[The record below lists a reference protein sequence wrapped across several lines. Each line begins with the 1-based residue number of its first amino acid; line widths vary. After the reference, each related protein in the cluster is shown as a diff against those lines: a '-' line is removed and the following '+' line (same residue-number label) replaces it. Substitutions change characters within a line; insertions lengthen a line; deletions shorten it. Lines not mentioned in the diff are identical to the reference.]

1 MSQETEQKSVEANEI
16 KENGRLGT
24 FIHRVRELPS
34 NYRMAFV
41 SSWRNKERGLAVFA
55 GVFLASLVITT
66 VLSYGVGLSQI
77 FLATSLEGEP
87 VDAKI
92 EFDRKPA
99 EGTEGW
105 TNNSTVM
112 MEVCDELVSEFVEFT
127 DCALTL
133 GRQGIHGGGFFN
145 QDFIVAQ
152 PLEMRSMEANSNP
165 LWEDVK
171 FNYPE
176 LEDAGPPIS
185 EMRGIRFMGPGA
197 FDGELADRFGGNII
211 DGLGEWPSPEEME
224 DRRGLILP
232 SNIVSDARANVG
244 DKIDSLSF
252 VYVTQTSELGSDSIT
267 PENCAGEITSERNE
281 QTYCREEFVV
291 ENLTILGVYD
301 PWDFGNP
308 TLPPNP
314 VFASLTSLSDEQ
326 QRILIDNDHIYLS
339 MSVNRS
345 LIPSSSTTEAAE
357 WLEDLGMRVG
367 DKEYANGTVEV
378 FYFDIVSGTIT
389 FLQIFL
395 GLIQAFDYI
404 IMIPIVVLS
413 IAVLIYGLVLSLEQ
427 RRREI
432 SIQRVI
438 GADTQRLSGMVL
450 LELSV
455 IAFAGWVVGYLLA
468 MIAVPIVLS
477 AVGFLVFS
485 ELTTEVNPALSFAA
499 TLFTAFATLGVAL
512 LFGRSRTR
520 EFIEMEIDEGV
531 RTISKKRPPRRWLHW
546 TMFTIGMLSFTDT
559 ALEQNGSEDGLYS
572 NFFLEGLFGIFGPF
586 FLWIGGALLLAW
598 LGAKGP
604 YIMQFIFGKTALL
617 KDVKRGLKGSGSSES
632 INRLSVIMLL
642 TLSIVTLAAVQGY
655 TGTLVDERTA
665 DANVGSE
672 LQMVMDGPRNQS
684 QVEAILTEYYPDGE
698 IVAMTVPQ
706 ILLSPTR
713 GGDAYL
719 TYVLMNNSDEVLRWN
734 QQAIPGDG
742 SDPSIYGG
750 MTFSAGEDAAYGLD
764 LWGSGRRSND
774 AEDIVLAASDS
785 RSEVVN
791 FTYNDIDFVPSNISG
806 EDRIGLLFAFASVL
820 DTDLS
825 DADLSNEDFSNRDF
839 GRTNFINANLSGA
852 NFSGS
857 NLSESIFVN
866 TNITNTNFS
875 EANLEGAIFFSFA
888 SLLTAVDPEQPTMEE
903 LIERVGRYD
912 LDVTESIE
920 GMICPNGE
928 IAPAEECTTFSELSD
943 FPELIQPF
951 FFIQSRDVVITPFQE
966 ELRYIGVHKFIPG
979 VPSGAMSSS
988 LIISED
994 SWRAFVG
1001 DEDADEH
1008 NSTTWIIHLPD
1019 ISGDDLKALA
1029 SIIEADSRVSST
1041 NDWETAHEAVERDG
1055 GLIFG
1060 TPGLLSLQF
1069 VVASIAAVASAF
1081 VFLSLVLTQRQK
1093 ELAILQA
1100 IGASPN
1106 QIIRLVLFEILSIV
1120 LVSMLLGII
1129 LGIGVAFSF
1138 NGFFDVF
1145 GFIFQIFGGT
1155 STVIERELVYP
1166 WVQLGLVTFSV
1177 FVAVVLAL
1185 VVTTRRALSADL
1197 ASVLKGE

>member
-1 MSQETEQKSVEANEI
+1 MAEETEQKTVESNEI

-34 NYRMAFV
+34 NYRMALV

-92 EFDRKPA
+92 EFDRKPV

-112 MEVCDELVSEFVEFT
+112 MEVCDELVSDFVEFT

-152 PLEMRSMEANSNP
+152 PLEMRSMEANENP
-165 LWEDVK
+165 LWEDIS

-197 FDGELADRFGGNII
+197 FDGELADRFGANII
-211 DGLGEWPSPEEME
+211 DGLGEWPSPEVME
-224 DRRGLILP
+224 EERGLILP
-232 SNIVSDARANVG
+232 SNIVNEARAKIG
-244 DKIDSLSF
+244 DKIDKLSF
-252 VYVTQTSELGSDSIT
+252 VYVTQTAELGSDSIT
-267 PENCAGEITSERNE
+267 PDNCAGEITSERNE
-281 QTYCREEFVV
+281 QTYCREEFTV

-314 VFASLTSLSDEQ
+314 VFASLTTLSDDQ
-326 QRILIDNDHIYLS
+326 QRLLIDNDHIYLS
-339 MSVNRS
+339 MTVNRS

-367 DKEYANGTVEV
+367 DKEYANGTVEL

-485 ELTTEVNPALSFAA
+485 ELTIEVNPALSFAA

-520 EFIEMEIDEGV
+520 EFIEMEIDEVV

-546 TMFTIGMLSFTDT
+546 TMFAIGMLSLTDT

-665 DANVGSE
+665 DATVGSE

-684 QVEAILTEYYPDGE
+684 QVEAVLAEYYPTGE

-706 ILLSPTR
+706 ILLSPTA

-750 MTFSAGEDAAYGLD
+750 MTFTAGEEAAYGLD

-785 RSEVVN
+785 RSEVLN
-791 FTYNDIDFVPSNISG
+791 FTYNDIDFVPSNISE
-806 EDRIGLLFAFASVL
+806 EDRLGLLFAYASVM

-825 DADLSNEDFSNRDF
+825 DANLSNENLSNRDF
-839 GRTNFINANLSGA
+839 GRTNFINADLSGANLSGA
-852 NFSGS
+852 
-857 NLSESIFVN
+857 NLSESIFID
-866 TNITNTNFS
+866 TDITGTNFS
-875 EANLEGAIFFSFA
+875 EANLEGTIFFSFA
-888 SLLTAVDPEQPTMEE
+888 SLLSVGPEPTLEDV
-903 LIERVGRYD
+903 IERIGLYD
-912 LDVTESIE
+912 LSVTESIE

-928 IAPAEECTTFSELSD
+928 TAPDEACTTFSEFSD
-943 FPELIQPF
+943 FPELLQPF
-951 FFIQSRDVVITPFQE
+951 LFAQSRDVVITPYQE
-966 ELRYIGVHKFIPG
+966 ELRYIGVHTFIPG
-979 VPSGAMSSS
+979 VPSAAMGSS
-988 LIISED
+988 LIISEE
-994 SWRAFVG
+994 SWRSFVG
-1001 DEDADEH
+1001 DEKADTH

-1019 ISGDDLKALA
+1019 IGGDELKALA
-1029 SIIEADSRVSST
+1029 SRVEADSRVSST

-1166 WVQLGLVTFSV
+1166 WTQLAFVTLSV
-1177 FVAVVLAL
+1177 FAAVVLAL
-1185 VVTTRRALSADL
+1185 VITTRRALGADL

>member
-1 MSQETEQKSVEANEI
+1 MAEETEQKTVESNEI

-34 NYRMAFV
+34 NYRMALV

-92 EFDRKPA
+92 EFDRKPV

-112 MEVCDELVSEFVEFT
+112 MEVCDELVSDFVEFT

-152 PLEMRSMEANSNP
+152 PLEMRSMEANENP
-165 LWEDVK
+165 LWEDIS

-197 FDGELADRFGGNII
+197 FDGELADRFGANII
-211 DGLGEWPSPEEME
+211 DGLGEWPSPEVME
-224 DRRGLILP
+224 EERGLILP
-232 SNIVSDARANVG
+232 SNIVNEARAKIG
-244 DKIDSLSF
+244 DKIDKLSF
-252 VYVTQTSELGSDSIT
+252 VYVTQTAELGSDSIT
-267 PENCAGEITSERNE
+267 PDNCAGEITSERNE
-281 QTYCREEFVV
+281 QTYCREEFTV

-314 VFASLTSLSDEQ
+314 VFASLTTLSDDQ
-326 QRILIDNDHIYLS
+326 QRLLIDNDHIYLS
-339 MSVNRS
+339 MTVNRS

-367 DKEYANGTVEV
+367 DKEYANGTVEL

-485 ELTTEVNPALSFAA
+485 ELTIEVNPALSFAA

-520 EFIEMEIDEGV
+520 EFIEMEIDEVV

-546 TMFTIGMLSFTDT
+546 TMFAIGMLSFTDT

-665 DANVGSE
+665 DATVGSE

-684 QVEAILTEYYPDGE
+684 QVEAVLAEYYPTGE

-706 ILLSPTR
+706 ILLSPTA

-750 MTFSAGEDAAYGLD
+750 MTFTAGEEAAYGLD

-785 RSEVVN
+785 RSEVLN
-791 FTYNDIDFVPSNISG
+791 FTYNDIDFVPSNISE
-806 EDRIGLLFAFASVL
+806 EDRLGLLFAYASVM

-825 DADLSNEDFSNRDF
+825 DANLSNENLSNRDF
-839 GRTNFINANLSGA
+839 GRTNFINADLSGA
-852 NFSGS
+852 NFSGA
-857 NLSESIFVN
+857 NLSESIFID
-866 TNITNTNFS
+866 TDITGTNFS
-875 EANLEGAIFFSFA
+875 EANLEGTIFFSFA
-888 SLLTAVDPEQPTMEE
+888 SLLSVGPEPTLEDV
-903 LIERVGRYD
+903 IERIGLYD
-912 LDVTESIE
+912 LSVTESIE

-928 IAPAEECTTFSELSD
+928 TAPDEACTTFSEFSD
-943 FPELIQPF
+943 FPELLQPF
-951 FFIQSRDVVITPFQE
+951 LFAQSRDVVITPYQE
-966 ELRYIGVHKFIPG
+966 ELRYIGVHTFIPG
-979 VPSGAMSSS
+979 VPSAAMGSS
-988 LIISED
+988 LIISEE
-994 SWRAFVG
+994 SWRSFVG
-1001 DEDADEH
+1001 DEKADTH

-1019 ISGDDLKALA
+1019 IGGDELKALA
-1029 SIIEADSRVSST
+1029 SRVEADSRVSST

-1166 WVQLGLVTFSV
+1166 WTQLAFVTLSV
-1177 FVAVVLAL
+1177 FAAVVLAL
-1185 VVTTRRALSADL
+1185 VITTRRALGADL

>member
-1 MSQETEQKSVEANEI
+1 MAEETEQEAVESNEI

-34 NYRMAFV
+34 NYRMALV

-92 EFDRKPA
+92 EFDRKPV

-112 MEVCDELVSEFVEFT
+112 MEVCDELVSDFVEFT

-165 LWEDVK
+165 LWEDIS

-211 DGLGEWPSPEEME
+211 DGLGEWPSPEVME
-224 DRRGLILP
+224 EERGLILP
-232 SNIVSDARANVG
+232 SNIVNEARAKIG
-244 DKIDSLSF
+244 DKIDKLSF
-252 VYVTQTSELGSDSIT
+252 VYVTQTAELGSDSIT

-281 QTYCREEFVV
+281 QTYCREEFTV

-314 VFASLTSLSDEQ
+314 VFASLTTLSDDQ
-326 QRILIDNDHIYLS
+326 QRLLIDNDHIYLS
-339 MSVNRS
+339 MTVNRS

-455 IAFAGWVVGYLLA
+455 IAFAGWIVGYLLA
-468 MIAVPIVLS
+468 MVAVPVVLS

-485 ELTTEVNPALSFAA
+485 ELTIEVNPALSFAA

-546 TMFTIGMLSFTDT
+546 TMFSIGMLSFTDT

-604 YIMQFIFGKTALL
+604 YIMQFILGKTALL

-665 DANVGSE
+665 DATVGSE

-684 QVEAILTEYYPDGE
+684 QVEAVLAEYYPSGE

-706 ILLSPTR
+706 ILLSPTA

-750 MTFSAGEDAAYGLD
+750 MTFTAGSEAAYGLD

-785 RSEVVN
+785 RSEVLN
-791 FTYNDIDFVPSNISG
+791 FTYNDIDFVPSNISE
-806 EDRIGLLFAFASVL
+806 EDRLGLLFAYASVM

-825 DADLSNEDFSNRDF
+825 DANLSNENLSNRDF
-839 GRTNFINANLSGA
+839 GRTNFINADLSGA
-852 NFSGS
+852 NFSGT
-857 NLSESIFVN
+857 NLTESIFID
-866 TNITNTNFS
+866 TDITGTNFS

-888 SLLTAVDPEQPTMEE
+888 SLLSAGPEPTLEDV
-903 LIERVGRYD
+903 IERIGLYD
-912 LDVTESIE
+912 LSVTESIE

-928 IAPAEECTTFSELSD
+928 TAPDEACTTFSEFSD
-943 FPELIQPF
+943 FPELLQPF
-951 FFIQSRDVVITPFQE
+951 LFAQSRDVVITPYQE
-966 ELRYIGVHKFIPG
+966 ELRYIGVHTFIPG
-979 VPSGAMSSS
+979 VPSAAMGSS
-988 LIISED
+988 LIISEE
-994 SWRAFVG
+994 SWRSFVG
-1001 DEDADEH
+1001 DEKADTH

-1019 ISGDDLKALA
+1019 IGGDELKALA
-1029 SIIEADSRVSST
+1029 SRVEADPQVSST

-1166 WVQLGLVTFSV
+1166 WVQLAFVTLSV
-1177 FVAVVLAL
+1177 FAAVVLAL
-1185 VVTTRRALSADL
+1185 IVTTRRALGADL

>member
-1 MSQETEQKSVEANEI
+1 M
-16 KENGRLGT
+16 
-24 FIHRVRELPS
+24 
-34 NYRMAFV
+34 
-41 SSWRNKERGLAVFA
+41 FA
-55 GVFLASLVITT
+55 
-66 VLSYGVGLSQI
+66 
-77 FLATSLEGEP
+77 
-87 VDAKI
+87 
-92 EFDRKPA
+92 
-99 EGTEGW
+99 
-105 TNNSTVM
+105 
-112 MEVCDELVSEFVEFT
+112 
-127 DCALTL
+127 
-133 GRQGIHGGGFFN
+133 
-145 QDFIVAQ
+145 
-152 PLEMRSMEANSNP
+152 
-165 LWEDVK
+165 
-171 FNYPE
+171 
-176 LEDAGPPIS
+176 
-185 EMRGIRFMGPGA
+185 
-197 FDGELADRFGGNII
+197 
-211 DGLGEWPSPEEME
+211 
-224 DRRGLILP
+224 
-232 SNIVSDARANVG
+232 
-244 DKIDSLSF
+244 
-252 VYVTQTSELGSDSIT
+252 
-267 PENCAGEITSERNE
+267 
-281 QTYCREEFVV
+281 
-291 ENLTILGVYD
+291 
-301 PWDFGNP
+301 
-308 TLPPNP
+308 
-314 VFASLTSLSDEQ
+314 
-326 QRILIDNDHIYLS
+326 
-339 MSVNRS
+339 
-345 LIPSSSTTEAAE
+345 
-357 WLEDLGMRVG
+357 
-367 DKEYANGTVEV
+367 
-378 FYFDIVSGTIT
+378 
-389 FLQIFL
+389 
-395 GLIQAFDYI
+395 
-404 IMIPIVVLS
+404 
-413 IAVLIYGLVLSLEQ
+413 
-427 RRREI
+427 
-432 SIQRVI
+432 
-438 GADTQRLSGMVL
+438 
-450 LELSV
+450 
-455 IAFAGWVVGYLLA
+455 
-468 MIAVPIVLS
+468 
-477 AVGFLVFS
+477 
-485 ELTTEVNPALSFAA
+485 
-499 TLFTAFATLGVAL
+499 
-512 LFGRSRTR
+512 
-520 EFIEMEIDEGV
+520 
-531 RTISKKRPPRRWLHW
+531 
-546 TMFTIGMLSFTDT
+546 IGMLSFTDT

-665 DANVGSE
+665 DATVGSE
-672 LQMVMDGPRNQS
+672 LQMVMDGPRNES
-684 QVEAILTEYYPDGE
+684 QVEAVLTEYYPDGE

-774 AEDIVLAASDS
+774 AEDIILSASDS

-791 FTYNDIDFVPSNISG
+791 FTYNDIDFVPSNISE
-806 EDRIGLLFAFASVL
+806 EDRIGLLFAYASVM

-825 DADLSNEDFSNRDF
+825 EADLSNENLSNRDF
-839 GRTNFINANLSGA
+839 GRTNFINADLSGA
-852 NFSGS
+852 NFSGA
-857 NLSESIFVN
+857 NLSESIFID
-866 TNITNTNFS
+866 TDITGTNFS
-875 EANLEGAIFFSFA
+875 EANLEGTIFFSFA
-888 SLLTAVDPEQPTMEE
+888 SLLSAGPEPTLEDV
-903 LIERVGRYD
+903 IERIGLYD
-912 LDVTESIE
+912 LSVTESIE

-928 IAPAEECTTFSELSD
+928 TVPDEECTTFSSFSD
-943 FPELIQPF
+943 FPELLQPF
-951 FFIQSRDVVITPFQE
+951 LFAQSRDVVITPYEE

-979 VPSGAMSSS
+979 VPSGAMASS
-988 LIISED
+988 LIISEE

-1001 DEDADEH
+1001 DEKANTH

-1019 ISGDDLKALA
+1019 ISGDELKALA

-1166 WVQLGLVTFSV
+1166 WVQLGLVTLSV
-1177 FVAVVLAL
+1177 FGAVVLAL

>member
-1 MSQETEQKSVEANEI
+1 MAEETEQKTVESNEI

-34 NYRMAFV
+34 NYRMALV

-92 EFDRKPA
+92 EFDRKPV

-112 MEVCDELVSEFVEFT
+112 MEVCDELVSDFVEFT

-152 PLEMRSMEANSNP
+152 PLEMRSMEANENP
-165 LWEDVK
+165 LWEDIG

-197 FDGELADRFGGNII
+197 FDGELADRFGANII
-211 DGLGEWPSPEEME
+211 DGLGEWPSPEVME
-224 DRRGLILP
+224 EERGLILP
-232 SNIVSDARANVG
+232 SNIVNEARAKIG
-244 DKIDSLSF
+244 DKIDKLSF
-252 VYVTQTSELGSDSIT
+252 VYVTQTAELGSDSIT
-267 PENCAGEITSERNE
+267 PDNCAGEITSERNE
-281 QTYCREEFVV
+281 QTYCREEFTV

-314 VFASLTSLSDEQ
+314 VFASLTTLSDDQ
-326 QRILIDNDHIYLS
+326 QRLLIDNDHIYLS
-339 MSVNRS
+339 MTVNRS

-367 DKEYANGTVEV
+367 DKEYANGTVEL

-485 ELTTEVNPALSFAA
+485 ELTIEVNPALSFAA
-499 TLFTAFATLGVAL
+499 TLFTAVATLGVAL

-531 RTISKKRPPRRWLHW
+531 RTISKNRPPRRWLHW
-546 TMFTIGMLSFTDT
+546 TMFAIGMLSFTDT

-665 DANVGSE
+665 DATVGSE

-684 QVEAILTEYYPDGE
+684 QVEAVLAEYYPTGE

-706 ILLSPTR
+706 ILLSPTA

-750 MTFSAGEDAAYGLD
+750 MTFTAGEEAAYGLD

-785 RSEVVN
+785 RSEVLN
-791 FTYNDIDFVPSNISG
+791 FTYNDIDFVPSNISE
-806 EDRIGLLFAFASVL
+806 EDRLGLLFAYASVM

-825 DADLSNEDFSNRDF
+825 DANLSNENLSNRDF
-839 GRTNFINANLSGA
+839 GRTNFINADLSGA
-852 NFSGS
+852 NFSGA
-857 NLSESIFVN
+857 NLSESIFID
-866 TNITNTNFS
+866 TDITGTNFS
-875 EANLEGAIFFSFA
+875 EANLEGTIFFSFA
-888 SLLTAVDPEQPTMEE
+888 SLLSVGPEPTLEDV
-903 LIERVGRYD
+903 IERIGLYD
-912 LDVTESIE
+912 LSVTESIE

-928 IAPAEECTTFSELSD
+928 TAPDEACTTFSEFSD
-943 FPELIQPF
+943 FPELLQPF
-951 FFIQSRDVVITPFQE
+951 LFAQSRDVVITPYQE
-966 ELRYIGVHKFIPG
+966 ELRYIGVHTFIPG
-979 VPSGAMSSS
+979 VPSAAMGSS
-988 LIISED
+988 LIISEE
-994 SWRAFVG
+994 SWRSFVG
-1001 DEDADEH
+1001 DEKADTH

-1019 ISGDDLKALA
+1019 IGGDELKALA
-1029 SIIEADSRVSST
+1029 SRVEADSRVSST

-1166 WVQLGLVTFSV
+1166 WTQLAFVTLSV
-1177 FVAVVLAL
+1177 FAAVVLAL
-1185 VVTTRRALSADL
+1185 VITTRRALGADL

>member
-1 MSQETEQKSVEANEI
+1 MAEETEQKTVESNEI

-34 NYRMAFV
+34 NYRMALV

-92 EFDRKPA
+92 EFDRKPV

-112 MEVCDELVSEFVEFT
+112 MEVCDELVSDFVEFT

-152 PLEMRSMEANSNP
+152 PLEMRSMEANENP
-165 LWEDVK
+165 LWEDIS

-197 FDGELADRFGGNII
+197 FDGELADRFGANII
-211 DGLGEWPSPEEME
+211 DGLGEWPSPEVME
-224 DRRGLILP
+224 EERGLILP
-232 SNIVSDARANVG
+232 SNIVNEARAKIG
-244 DKIDSLSF
+244 DKIDKLSF
-252 VYVTQTSELGSDSIT
+252 VYVTQTAELGSDSIT
-267 PENCAGEITSERNE
+267 PDNCAGEITSERNE
-281 QTYCREEFVV
+281 QTYCREEFTV

-314 VFASLTSLSDEQ
+314 VFASLTTLSDDQ
-326 QRILIDNDHIYLS
+326 QRLLIDNDHIYLS
-339 MSVNRS
+339 MTVNRS

-367 DKEYANGTVEV
+367 DKEYANGTVEL

-485 ELTTEVNPALSFAA
+485 ELTIEVNPALSFAA
-499 TLFTAFATLGVAL
+499 TLFTAVATLGVAL

-531 RTISKKRPPRRWLHW
+531 RTISKNRPPRRWLHW
-546 TMFTIGMLSFTDT
+546 TMFAIGMLSFTDT

-604 YIMQFIFGKTALL
+604 YIMQFIFGKTTLL

-665 DANVGSE
+665 DATVGSE

-684 QVEAILTEYYPDGE
+684 QVEAVLAEYYPTGE

-706 ILLSPTR
+706 ILLSPTA

-750 MTFSAGEDAAYGLD
+750 MTFTAGAEAAYGLD

-785 RSEVVN
+785 RSEVLN
-791 FTYNDIDFVPSNISG
+791 FTYNDIDFVPSNISE
-806 EDRIGLLFAFASVL
+806 EDRLGLLFAYASVM

-825 DADLSNEDFSNRDF
+825 DANLSNENLSNRDF
-839 GRTNFINANLSGA
+839 GRTNFINADLSGA
-852 NFSGS
+852 NFSGA
-857 NLSESIFVN
+857 NLSESIFID
-866 TNITNTNFS
+866 TDITGTNFS
-875 EANLEGAIFFSFA
+875 EANLEGTIFFSFA
-888 SLLTAVDPEQPTMEE
+888 SLLSVGPEPTLEDV
-903 LIERVGRYD
+903 IERIGLYD
-912 LDVTESIE
+912 LSVTESIE

-928 IAPAEECTTFSELSD
+928 TAPDEACTTFSEFSD
-943 FPELIQPF
+943 FPELLQPF
-951 FFIQSRDVVITPFQE
+951 LFAQSRDVVITPYQE
-966 ELRYIGVHKFIPG
+966 ELRYIGVHTFIPG
-979 VPSGAMSSS
+979 VPSAAMGSS
-988 LIISED
+988 LIISEE
-994 SWRAFVG
+994 SWRSFVG
-1001 DEDADEH
+1001 DEKADTH

-1019 ISGDDLKALA
+1019 IGGDELKALA
-1029 SIIEADSRVSST
+1029 SRVEADSRVSST

-1166 WVQLGLVTFSV
+1166 WTQLAFVTLSV
-1177 FVAVVLAL
+1177 FAAVVLAL
-1185 VVTTRRALSADL
+1185 VITTRRALGADL

>member
-1 MSQETEQKSVEANEI
+1 MAEETEQEAVESNEI

-34 NYRMAFV
+34 NYRMALV

-92 EFDRKPA
+92 EFDRKPV

-112 MEVCDELVSEFVEFT
+112 MEVCDELVSDFVEFT

-165 LWEDVK
+165 LWEDIS

-211 DGLGEWPSPEEME
+211 DGLGEWPSPEVME
-224 DRRGLILP
+224 EERGLILP
-232 SNIVSDARANVG
+232 SNIVNEARAKIG
-244 DKIDSLSF
+244 DKIDKLSF
-252 VYVTQTSELGSDSIT
+252 VYVTQTAELGSDSIT
-267 PENCAGEITSERNE
+267 PDNCAGEITSERNE
-281 QTYCREEFVV
+281 QTYCREEFTV

-314 VFASLTSLSDEQ
+314 VFASLTTLSDDQ
-326 QRILIDNDHIYLS
+326 QRLLIDNDHIYLS
-339 MSVNRS
+339 MTVNRS

-367 DKEYANGTVEV
+367 DKEYANGTVEL

-485 ELTTEVNPALSFAA
+485 ELTIEVNPALSFAA
-499 TLFTAFATLGVAL
+499 TLFTAVATLGVAL

-531 RTISKKRPPRRWLHW
+531 RTISKNRPPRRWLHW
-546 TMFTIGMLSFTDT
+546 TMFAIGMLSFTDT

-665 DANVGSE
+665 DATVGSE

-684 QVEAILTEYYPDGE
+684 QVEAVLAEYYPTGE

-706 ILLSPTR
+706 ILLSPTA

-750 MTFSAGEDAAYGLD
+750 MTFTAGEEAAYGLD

-785 RSEVVN
+785 RSEVLN
-791 FTYNDIDFVPSNISG
+791 FTYNDIDFVPSNISE
-806 EDRIGLLFAFASVL
+806 EDRLGLLFAYASVM

-825 DADLSNEDFSNRDF
+825 DANLSNENLSNRDF
-839 GRTNFINANLSGA
+839 GRTNFINADLSGA
-852 NFSGS
+852 NFSGA
-857 NLSESIFVN
+857 NLSESIFID
-866 TNITNTNFS
+866 TDITGTNFS
-875 EANLEGAIFFSFA
+875 EANLEGTIFFSFA
-888 SLLTAVDPEQPTMEE
+888 SLLSVGPEPTLEDV
-903 LIERVGRYD
+903 IERIGLYD
-912 LDVTESIE
+912 LSVTESIE

-928 IAPAEECTTFSELSD
+928 TAPDEACTTFSEFSD
-943 FPELIQPF
+943 FPELLQPF
-951 FFIQSRDVVITPFQE
+951 LFAQSRDVVITPYQE
-966 ELRYIGVHKFIPG
+966 ELRYIGVHTFIPG
-979 VPSGAMSSS
+979 VPSAAMGSS
-988 LIISED
+988 LIISEE
-994 SWRAFVG
+994 SWRSFVG
-1001 DEDADEH
+1001 DEKADTH

-1019 ISGDDLKALA
+1019 IGGDELKALA
-1029 SIIEADSRVSST
+1029 SRVEADSRVSST

-1166 WVQLGLVTFSV
+1166 WTQLAFVTLSV
-1177 FVAVVLAL
+1177 FAAVVLAL
-1185 VVTTRRALSADL
+1185 VITTRRALGADL

>member
-1 MSQETEQKSVEANEI
+1 MAEETEQKTVESNEI

-34 NYRMAFV
+34 NYRMALV

-92 EFDRKPA
+92 EFDRKPV

-112 MEVCDELVSEFVEFT
+112 MEVCDELVSDFVEFT

-152 PLEMRSMEANSNP
+152 PLEMRSMEANENP
-165 LWEDVK
+165 LWEDIS

-197 FDGELADRFGGNII
+197 FDGELADRFGANII
-211 DGLGEWPSPEEME
+211 DGLGEWPSPEVME
-224 DRRGLILP
+224 EERGLILP
-232 SNIVSDARANVG
+232 SNIVNEARAKIG
-244 DKIDSLSF
+244 DRIDKLSF
-252 VYVTQTSELGSDSIT
+252 VYVTQTAELGSDSIT
-267 PENCAGEITSERNE
+267 PDNCAGEITSERNE
-281 QTYCREEFVV
+281 QTYCREEFTV

-314 VFASLTSLSDEQ
+314 VFASLTTLSDDQ
-326 QRILIDNDHIYLS
+326 QRLLIDNDHIYLS
-339 MSVNRS
+339 MTVNRS

-367 DKEYANGTVEV
+367 DKEYANGTVEL

-485 ELTTEVNPALSFAA
+485 ELTIEVNPALSFAA

-531 RTISKKRPPRRWLHW
+531 RTISKNRPPRRWLHW
-546 TMFTIGMLSFTDT
+546 TMFAIGMLSFTDT

-665 DANVGSE
+665 DATVGSE

-684 QVEAILTEYYPDGE
+684 QVEAVLAEYYPTGE

-706 ILLSPTR
+706 ILLSPTA

-750 MTFSAGEDAAYGLD
+750 MTFTAGEEAAYGLD

-785 RSEVVN
+785 RSEVLN
-791 FTYNDIDFVPSNISG
+791 FTYNDIDFVPSNISE
-806 EDRIGLLFAFASVL
+806 EDRLGLLFAYASVM

-825 DADLSNEDFSNRDF
+825 DANLSNENLSNRDF
-839 GRTNFINANLSGA
+839 GRTNFINADLSGA
-852 NFSGS
+852 NFSGA
-857 NLSESIFVN
+857 NLSESIFID
-866 TNITNTNFS
+866 TDITGTNFS
-875 EANLEGAIFFSFA
+875 EANLEGTIFFSFA
-888 SLLTAVDPEQPTMEE
+888 SLLSVGPEPTLEDV
-903 LIERVGRYD
+903 IERIGLYD
-912 LDVTESIE
+912 LSVTESIE

-928 IAPAEECTTFSELSD
+928 TAPDEACTTFSEFSD
-943 FPELIQPF
+943 FPELLQPF
-951 FFIQSRDVVITPFQE
+951 LFAQSRDVVITPYQE
-966 ELRYIGVHKFIPG
+966 ELRYIGVHTFIPG
-979 VPSGAMSSS
+979 VPSAAMGSS
-988 LIISED
+988 LIISEE

-1001 DEDADEH
+1001 DEKADTH

-1019 ISGDDLKALA
+1019 IGGDELKALA
-1029 SIIEADSRVSST
+1029 SRVEADSRVSST

-1166 WVQLGLVTFSV
+1166 WTQLAFVTLSV
-1177 FVAVVLAL
+1177 FAAVVLAL
-1185 VVTTRRALSADL
+1185 VITTRRALGADL

>member
-1 MSQETEQKSVEANEI
+1 
-16 KENGRLGT
+16 
-24 FIHRVRELPS
+24 
-34 NYRMAFV
+34 
-41 SSWRNKERGLAVFA
+41 
-55 GVFLASLVITT
+55 
-66 VLSYGVGLSQI
+66 
-77 FLATSLEGEP
+77 
-87 VDAKI
+87 
-92 EFDRKPA
+92 
-99 EGTEGW
+99 
-105 TNNSTVM
+105 
-112 MEVCDELVSEFVEFT
+112 
-127 DCALTL
+127 
-133 GRQGIHGGGFFN
+133 
-145 QDFIVAQ
+145 
-152 PLEMRSMEANSNP
+152 
-165 LWEDVK
+165 
-171 FNYPE
+171 
-176 LEDAGPPIS
+176 
-185 EMRGIRFMGPGA
+185 
-197 FDGELADRFGGNII
+197 
-211 DGLGEWPSPEEME
+211 
-224 DRRGLILP
+224 
-232 SNIVSDARANVG
+232 
-244 DKIDSLSF
+244 
-252 VYVTQTSELGSDSIT
+252 
-267 PENCAGEITSERNE
+267 
-281 QTYCREEFVV
+281 
-291 ENLTILGVYD
+291 
-301 PWDFGNP
+301 
-308 TLPPNP
+308 
-314 VFASLTSLSDEQ
+314 
-326 QRILIDNDHIYLS
+326 
-339 MSVNRS
+339 
-345 LIPSSSTTEAAE
+345 
-357 WLEDLGMRVG
+357 
-367 DKEYANGTVEV
+367 
-378 FYFDIVSGTIT
+378 
-389 FLQIFL
+389 
-395 GLIQAFDYI
+395 
-404 IMIPIVVLS
+404 VVLS

-531 RTISKKRPPRRWLHW
+531 RTISEKRPPRRWLHW
-546 TMFTIGMLSFTDT
+546 TMFAIGMLSFTDT

-665 DANVGSE
+665 DATVGSE
-672 LQMVMDGPRNQS
+672 MQMVMDGPRNQS
-684 QVEAILTEYYPDGE
+684 QVEAVLTEYYPDGE

-774 AEDIVLAASDS
+774 AEDIILSASDS

-791 FTYNDIDFVPSNISG
+791 FTYNDIDFVPSNISE
-806 EDRIGLLFAFASVL
+806 EDRIGLLFAYASVM

-825 DADLSNEDFSNRDF
+825 EADLSNENLSNRDF
-839 GRTNFINANLSGA
+839 GRTNFINADLSGA
-852 NFSGS
+852 NFSGA
-857 NLSESIFVN
+857 NLSESIFID
-866 TNITNTNFS
+866 TDITGTNFS
-875 EANLEGAIFFSFA
+875 EANLEGTIFFSFA
-888 SLLTAVDPEQPTMEE
+888 SLLSAGPEPTLEDV
-903 LIERVGRYD
+903 IERIGLYD
-912 LDVTESIE
+912 LSVTESIE

-928 IAPAEECTTFSELSD
+928 TVPDEECTTFSSFSD
-943 FPELIQPF
+943 FPELLQPF
-951 FFIQSRDVVITPFQE
+951 LFAQSRDVVITPYQE

-979 VPSGAMSSS
+979 VPSGAMASS
-988 LIISED
+988 LIISEE

-1001 DEDADEH
+1001 DEKANTH

-1019 ISGDDLKALA
+1019 ISGDELKALA

-1166 WVQLGLVTFSV
+1166 WVQLGLVTLSV
-1177 FVAVVLAL
+1177 FGAVVLAL

>member
-1 MSQETEQKSVEANEI
+1 MSEETEQKSVEPNEI

-77 FLATSLEGEP
+77 FLSTSLEGEP

-99 EGTEGW
+99 YGTEGW
-105 TNNSTVM
+105 TNNSSVM
-112 MEVCDELVSEFVEFT
+112 MEVCDELVSDFVEFT

-165 LWEDVK
+165 LWEDIS

-197 FDGELADRFGGNII
+197 FDGELADRFGANII
-211 DGLGEWPSPEEME
+211 DGLGEWPSPEIME
-224 DRRGLILP
+224 EERGLILP
-232 SNIVSDARANVG
+232 SNIVNEARAKVG
-244 DKIDSLSF
+244 ERIDKLSF
-252 VYVTQTSELGSDSIT
+252 VYVTQTAELGSDSIT
-267 PENCAGEITSERNE
+267 PDNCAGEITSERNE
-281 QTYCREEFVV
+281 QTYCREEFTI
-291 ENLTILGVYD
+291 ENLTLLGVYD

-314 VFASLTSLSDEQ
+314 VFASLNTLSDEQ

-339 MSVNRS
+339 MTVNRS

-367 DKEYANGTVEV
+367 DQEYANGTVEV

-455 IAFAGWVVGYLLA
+455 IAFAGWIVGYLLA
-468 MIAVPIVLS
+468 MVAVPIVLS

-485 ELTTEVNPALSFAA
+485 ELTTAVNPALSFGA

-586 FLWIGGALLLAW
+586 FLWSGGALLLAW

-684 QVEAILTEYYPDGE
+684 QVEEVLAEYYPDGE

-706 ILLSPTR
+706 ILLSPSA

-750 MTFSAGEDAAYGLD
+750 MTFTAGEEAAYGLD

-774 AEDIVLAASDS
+774 AEDIVLDASDS
-785 RSEVVN
+785 RSELVN
-791 FTYNDIDFVPSNISG
+791 FTYNDIDFVPSNISE
-806 EDRIGLLFAFASVL
+806 EDRLGLLFAYAFVM

-825 DADLSNEDFSNRDF
+825 DANLSNENLSNRNF

-852 NFSGS
+852 NLSS
-857 NLSESIFVN
+857 ANLSESIFID
-866 TNITNTNFS
+866 TDITGANFS
-875 EANLEGAIFFSFA
+875 EANLEGAIFFTFA
-888 SLLTAVDPEQPTMEE
+888 SLLSVAEPTLEDVIQRIG
-903 LIERVGRYD
+903 LYD
-912 LDVTESIE
+912 LNVTESIE

-928 IAPAEECTTFSELSD
+928 TVPDEECTTFSSFSD
-943 FPELIQPF
+943 FPELLQPF
-951 FFIQSRDVVITPFQE
+951 LFAQSRDVVITPYQE
-966 ELRYIGVHKFIPG
+966 ELRYIGVHTFIPG
-979 VPSGAMSSS
+979 VPSAAMGSS
-988 LIISED
+988 LIISEE
-994 SWRAFVG
+994 SWRSFVG
-1001 DEDADEH
+1001 DEKADTH

-1019 ISGDDLKALA
+1019 IDGDELKALA
-1029 SIIEADSRVSST
+1029 SRVEADSRVSST

-1185 VVTTRRALSADL
+1185 VVTTRRALGADL
-1197 ASVLKGE
+1197 ATVLKGE

>member
-1 MSQETEQKSVEANEI
+1 M
-16 KENGRLGT
+16 
-24 FIHRVRELPS
+24 
-34 NYRMAFV
+34 
-41 SSWRNKERGLAVFA
+41 FA
-55 GVFLASLVITT
+55 
-66 VLSYGVGLSQI
+66 
-77 FLATSLEGEP
+77 
-87 VDAKI
+87 
-92 EFDRKPA
+92 
-99 EGTEGW
+99 
-105 TNNSTVM
+105 
-112 MEVCDELVSEFVEFT
+112 
-127 DCALTL
+127 
-133 GRQGIHGGGFFN
+133 
-145 QDFIVAQ
+145 
-152 PLEMRSMEANSNP
+152 
-165 LWEDVK
+165 
-171 FNYPE
+171 
-176 LEDAGPPIS
+176 
-185 EMRGIRFMGPGA
+185 
-197 FDGELADRFGGNII
+197 
-211 DGLGEWPSPEEME
+211 
-224 DRRGLILP
+224 
-232 SNIVSDARANVG
+232 
-244 DKIDSLSF
+244 
-252 VYVTQTSELGSDSIT
+252 
-267 PENCAGEITSERNE
+267 
-281 QTYCREEFVV
+281 
-291 ENLTILGVYD
+291 
-301 PWDFGNP
+301 
-308 TLPPNP
+308 
-314 VFASLTSLSDEQ
+314 
-326 QRILIDNDHIYLS
+326 
-339 MSVNRS
+339 
-345 LIPSSSTTEAAE
+345 
-357 WLEDLGMRVG
+357 
-367 DKEYANGTVEV
+367 
-378 FYFDIVSGTIT
+378 
-389 FLQIFL
+389 
-395 GLIQAFDYI
+395 
-404 IMIPIVVLS
+404 
-413 IAVLIYGLVLSLEQ
+413 
-427 RRREI
+427 
-432 SIQRVI
+432 
-438 GADTQRLSGMVL
+438 
-450 LELSV
+450 
-455 IAFAGWVVGYLLA
+455 
-468 MIAVPIVLS
+468 
-477 AVGFLVFS
+477 
-485 ELTTEVNPALSFAA
+485 
-499 TLFTAFATLGVAL
+499 
-512 LFGRSRTR
+512 
-520 EFIEMEIDEGV
+520 
-531 RTISKKRPPRRWLHW
+531 
-546 TMFTIGMLSFTDT
+546 IGMLSFTDT

-665 DANVGSE
+665 DATVGSE
-672 LQMVMDGPRNQS
+672 MQMVMDGPRNQS
-684 QVEAILTEYYPDGE
+684 QVEAVLTEYYPDGE

-774 AEDIVLAASDS
+774 AEDIILSASDS

-791 FTYNDIDFVPSNISG
+791 FTYNDIDFVPSNISE
-806 EDRIGLLFAFASVL
+806 EDRIGLLFAYASVM

-825 DADLSNEDFSNRDF
+825 EADLSNENLSNRDF
-839 GRTNFINANLSGA
+839 GRTNFINADLSGA
-852 NFSGS
+852 NFSGA
-857 NLSESIFVN
+857 NLSESIFID
-866 TNITNTNFS
+866 TDITGTNFS
-875 EANLEGAIFFSFA
+875 EANLEGTIFFSFA
-888 SLLTAVDPEQPTMEE
+888 SLLSAGPEPTLEDV
-903 LIERVGRYD
+903 IERIGLYD
-912 LDVTESIE
+912 LSVTESIE

-928 IAPAEECTTFSELSD
+928 TVPDEECTTFSSFSD
-943 FPELIQPF
+943 FPELLQPF
-951 FFIQSRDVVITPFQE
+951 LFAQSRDVVITPYQE

-979 VPSGAMSSS
+979 VPSGAMASS
-988 LIISED
+988 LIISEE

-1001 DEDADEH
+1001 DEKANTH

-1019 ISGDDLKALA
+1019 ISGDELKALA

-1166 WVQLGLVTFSV
+1166 WVQLGLVTLSV
-1177 FVAVVLAL
+1177 FGAVVLAL

>member
-1 MSQETEQKSVEANEI
+1 MAEETEQKTVESNEI

-34 NYRMAFV
+34 NYRMALV

-92 EFDRKPA
+92 EFDRKPV

-112 MEVCDELVSEFVEFT
+112 MEVCDELVSDFVEFT

-152 PLEMRSMEANSNP
+152 PLEMRSMEANENP
-165 LWEDVK
+165 LWEDIS

-197 FDGELADRFGGNII
+197 FDGELADRFGANII
-211 DGLGEWPSPEEME
+211 DGLGEWPSPEVME
-224 DRRGLILP
+224 EERGLILP
-232 SNIVSDARANVG
+232 SNIVNEARAKIG
-244 DKIDSLSF
+244 DKIDKLSF
-252 VYVTQTSELGSDSIT
+252 VYVTQTAELGSDSIT
-267 PENCAGEITSERNE
+267 PDNCAGEITSERNE
-281 QTYCREEFVV
+281 QTYCREEFTV

-314 VFASLTSLSDEQ
+314 VFASLTTLSDDQ
-326 QRILIDNDHIYLS
+326 QRLLIDNDHIYLS
-339 MSVNRS
+339 MTVNRS

-367 DKEYANGTVEV
+367 DKEYANGTVEL

-485 ELTTEVNPALSFAA
+485 ELTIEVNPALSFAA
-499 TLFTAFATLGVAL
+499 TLFTAVATLGVAL

-531 RTISKKRPPRRWLHW
+531 RTISKNRPPRRWLHW
-546 TMFTIGMLSFTDT
+546 TMFAIGMLSFTDT

-604 YIMQFIFGKTALL
+604 YIMQFIFGKTTLL

-665 DANVGSE
+665 DATVGSE

-684 QVEAILTEYYPDGE
+684 QVEAVLAEYYPTGE

-706 ILLSPTR
+706 ILLSPTA

-750 MTFSAGEDAAYGLD
+750 MTFTAGEEAAYGLD

-785 RSEVVN
+785 RSEVLN
-791 FTYNDIDFVPSNISG
+791 FTYNDIDFVPSNISE
-806 EDRIGLLFAFASVL
+806 EDRLGLLFAYASVM

-825 DADLSNEDFSNRDF
+825 DANLSNENLSNRDF
-839 GRTNFINANLSGA
+839 GRTNFINADLSGA
-852 NFSGS
+852 NFSGA
-857 NLSESIFVN
+857 NLSESIFID
-866 TNITNTNFS
+866 TDITGTNFS
-875 EANLEGAIFFSFA
+875 EANLEGTIFFSFA
-888 SLLTAVDPEQPTMEE
+888 SLLSVGPEPTLEDV
-903 LIERVGRYD
+903 IERIGLYD
-912 LDVTESIE
+912 LSVTESIE

-928 IAPAEECTTFSELSD
+928 TAPDEACTTFSEFSD
-943 FPELIQPF
+943 FPELLQPF
-951 FFIQSRDVVITPFQE
+951 LFAQSRDVVITPYQE
-966 ELRYIGVHKFIPG
+966 ELRYIGVHTFIPG
-979 VPSGAMSSS
+979 VPSAAMGSS
-988 LIISED
+988 LIISEE
-994 SWRAFVG
+994 SWRSFVG
-1001 DEDADEH
+1001 DEKADTH

-1019 ISGDDLKALA
+1019 IGGDELKALA
-1029 SIIEADSRVSST
+1029 SRVEADSRVSST

-1166 WVQLGLVTFSV
+1166 WTQLAFVTLSV
-1177 FVAVVLAL
+1177 FAAVVLAL
-1185 VVTTRRALSADL
+1185 VITTRRALGADL

>member
-1 MSQETEQKSVEANEI
+1 MSEETEQKSVESNEI

-34 NYRMAFV
+34 NYRIALV

-77 FLATSLEGEP
+77 FLSTSLEGEP

-92 EFDRKPA
+92 EFDRKPV
-99 EGTEGW
+99 EGAEGW

-112 MEVCDELVSEFVEFT
+112 MEVCDELVADFVEFT

-145 QDFIVAQ
+145 EDFIVAQ
-152 PLEMRSMEANSNP
+152 PLEMRSMEASGNP
-165 LWEDVK
+165 LWGDIN

-244 DKIDSLSF
+244 DKIDTLSF

-267 PENCAGEITSERNE
+267 TENCVGEITSEVNG

-314 VFASLTSLSDEQ
+314 IFASLTSLSDDQ
-326 QRILIDNDHIYLS
+326 QRTLIDNDHIYLS

-367 DKEYANGTVEV
+367 DREYANGTVEV

-485 ELTTEVNPALSFAA
+485 ELTT
-499 TLFTAFATLGVAL
+499 
-512 LFGRSRTR
+512 
-520 EFIEMEIDEGV
+520 
-531 RTISKKRPPRRWLHW
+531 
-546 TMFTIGMLSFTDT
+546 
-559 ALEQNGSEDGLYS
+559 
-572 NFFLEGLFGIFGPF
+572 
-586 FLWIGGALLLAW
+586 
-598 LGAKGP
+598 
-604 YIMQFIFGKTALL
+604 
-617 KDVKRGLKGSGSSES
+617 
-632 INRLSVIMLL
+632 
-642 TLSIVTLAAVQGY
+642 
-655 TGTLVDERTA
+655 
-665 DANVGSE
+665 
-672 LQMVMDGPRNQS
+672 
-684 QVEAILTEYYPDGE
+684 
-698 IVAMTVPQ
+698 
-706 ILLSPTR
+706 
-713 GGDAYL
+713 
-719 TYVLMNNSDEVLRWN
+719 
-734 QQAIPGDG
+734 
-742 SDPSIYGG
+742 
-750 MTFSAGEDAAYGLD
+750 
-764 LWGSGRRSND
+764 
-774 AEDIVLAASDS
+774 
-785 RSEVVN
+785 
-791 FTYNDIDFVPSNISG
+791 
-806 EDRIGLLFAFASVL
+806 
-820 DTDLS
+820 
-825 DADLSNEDFSNRDF
+825 
-839 GRTNFINANLSGA
+839 
-852 NFSGS
+852 
-857 NLSESIFVN
+857 
-866 TNITNTNFS
+866 
-875 EANLEGAIFFSFA
+875 
-888 SLLTAVDPEQPTMEE
+888 
-903 LIERVGRYD
+903 
-912 LDVTESIE
+912 
-920 GMICPNGE
+920 
-928 IAPAEECTTFSELSD
+928 
-943 FPELIQPF
+943 
-951 FFIQSRDVVITPFQE
+951 
-966 ELRYIGVHKFIPG
+966 
-979 VPSGAMSSS
+979 
-988 LIISED
+988 
-994 SWRAFVG
+994 
-1001 DEDADEH
+1001 
-1008 NSTTWIIHLPD
+1008 
-1019 ISGDDLKALA
+1019 
-1029 SIIEADSRVSST
+1029 
-1041 NDWETAHEAVERDG
+1041 
-1055 GLIFG
+1055 
-1060 TPGLLSLQF
+1060 
-1069 VVASIAAVASAF
+1069 
-1081 VFLSLVLTQRQK
+1081 
-1093 ELAILQA
+1093 
-1100 IGASPN
+1100 
-1106 QIIRLVLFEILSIV
+1106 
-1120 LVSMLLGII
+1120 
-1129 LGIGVAFSF
+1129 
-1138 NGFFDVF
+1138 
-1145 GFIFQIFGGT
+1145 
-1155 STVIERELVYP
+1155 
-1166 WVQLGLVTFSV
+1166 
-1177 FVAVVLAL
+1177 
-1185 VVTTRRALSADL
+1185 
-1197 ASVLKGE
+1197 

>member
-1 MSQETEQKSVEANEI
+1 MAEETEQKTVESNEI

-34 NYRMAFV
+34 NYRMALV

-92 EFDRKPA
+92 EFDRKPV

-112 MEVCDELVSEFVEFT
+112 MEVCDELVSDFVEFT

-152 PLEMRSMEANSNP
+152 PLEMRSMEANENP
-165 LWEDVK
+165 LWEDIS

-197 FDGELADRFGGNII
+197 FDGELADRFGANII
-211 DGLGEWPSPEEME
+211 DGLGEWPSPEVME
-224 DRRGLILP
+224 EERGLILP
-232 SNIVSDARANVG
+232 SNIVNEARAKIG
-244 DKIDSLSF
+244 DKIDKLSF
-252 VYVTQTSELGSDSIT
+252 VYVTQTAELGSDSIT
-267 PENCAGEITSERNE
+267 PDNCAGEITSERNE
-281 QTYCREEFVV
+281 QTYCREEFTV

-314 VFASLTSLSDEQ
+314 VFASLTTLSDDQ
-326 QRILIDNDHIYLS
+326 QRLLIDNDHIYLS
-339 MSVNRS
+339 MTVNRS

-367 DKEYANGTVEV
+367 DKEYANGTVEL

-485 ELTTEVNPALSFAA
+485 ELTIEVNPALSFAA
-499 TLFTAFATLGVAL
+499 TLFTAVATLGVAL

-531 RTISKKRPPRRWLHW
+531 RTISKNRPPRRWLHW
-546 TMFTIGMLSFTDT
+546 TMFAIGMLSFTDT

-665 DANVGSE
+665 DATVGSE

-684 QVEAILTEYYPDGE
+684 QVEAVLAEYYPTGE

-706 ILLSPTR
+706 ILLSPTA

-750 MTFSAGEDAAYGLD
+750 MTFTAGAEAAYGLD

-785 RSEVVN
+785 RSEVLN
-791 FTYNDIDFVPSNISG
+791 FTYNDIDFVPSNISE
-806 EDRIGLLFAFASVL
+806 EDRLGLLFAYASVM

-825 DADLSNEDFSNRDF
+825 DANLSNENLSNRDF
-839 GRTNFINANLSGA
+839 GRTNFINADLSGA
-852 NFSGS
+852 NFSGA
-857 NLSESIFVN
+857 NLSESIFID
-866 TNITNTNFS
+866 TDITGTNFS
-875 EANLEGAIFFSFA
+875 EANLEGTIFFSFA
-888 SLLTAVDPEQPTMEE
+888 SLLSVGPEPTLEDV
-903 LIERVGRYD
+903 IERIGLYD
-912 LDVTESIE
+912 LSVTESIE

-928 IAPAEECTTFSELSD
+928 TAPDEACTTFSEFSD
-943 FPELIQPF
+943 FPELLQPF
-951 FFIQSRDVVITPFQE
+951 LFAQSRDVVITPYQE
-966 ELRYIGVHKFIPG
+966 ELRYIGVHTFIPG
-979 VPSGAMSSS
+979 VPSAAMGSS
-988 LIISED
+988 LIISEE
-994 SWRAFVG
+994 SWRSFVG
-1001 DEDADEH
+1001 DEKADTH

-1019 ISGDDLKALA
+1019 IGGDELKALA
-1029 SIIEADSRVSST
+1029 SRVEADSRVSST

-1166 WVQLGLVTFSV
+1166 WTQLAFVTLSV
-1177 FVAVVLAL
+1177 FAAVVLAL
-1185 VVTTRRALSADL
+1185 VITTRRALGADL

>member
-1 MSQETEQKSVEANEI
+1 MSEETEQKSVESNEI

-34 NYRMAFV
+34 NYRMALV

-77 FLATSLEGEP
+77 FLSTSLEGEP

-99 EGTEGW
+99 YGTEGW
-105 TNNSTVM
+105 TNNSSVM
-112 MEVCDELVSEFVEFT
+112 MEVCDELVSDFVEFT

-133 GRQGIHGGGFFN
+133 GRQGIHGSGFFN

-165 LWEDVK
+165 LWEDIS

-197 FDGELADRFGGNII
+197 FDGELADRFGANII
-211 DGLGEWPSPEEME
+211 DGLGEWPSPEVME
-224 DRRGLILP
+224 EERGLILP
-232 SNIVSDARANVG
+232 SNIVNEARAKVG
-244 DKIDSLSF
+244 EKIDKLSF
-252 VYVTQTSELGSDSIT
+252 VYVTETAELGSDSIT

-281 QTYCREEFVV
+281 QTYCREEFTI
-291 ENLTILGVYD
+291 ENLTLLGVYD

-314 VFASLTSLSDEQ
+314 VFASLNTLSDEQ

-339 MSVNRS
+339 MTVNRS

-367 DKEYANGTVEV
+367 DQEYANGTVEV

-455 IAFAGWVVGYLLA
+455 IAFAGWIVGYLLA
-468 MIAVPIVLS
+468 MVAVPIVLS

-485 ELTTEVNPALSFAA
+485 ELTTAVNPALSFGA

-684 QVEAILTEYYPDGE
+684 QVEAVLSEYYPDGE

-706 ILLSPTR
+706 ILLSPSA

-750 MTFSAGEDAAYGLD
+750 MTFTAGGEAAYGLD

-785 RSEVVN
+785 RSELVN
-791 FTYNDIDFVPSNISG
+791 FTYNDIDFVPSNISE
-806 EDRIGLLFAFASVL
+806 EDRLGLLFAYASVM

-825 DADLSNEDFSNRDF
+825 DANLSNENLSNRDF
-839 GRTNFINANLSGA
+839 GRTNFINADLSGA
-852 NFSGS
+852 DFSS
-857 NLSESIFVN
+857 ANLSESIFIDTDV
-866 TNITNTNFS
+866 TGTNFS
-875 EANLEGAIFFSFA
+875 EANLEGAIFFTFA
-888 SLLTAVDPEQPTMEE
+888 SLLSVAEPTLEDV
-903 LIERVGRYD
+903 IERIGLYD
-912 LDVTESIE
+912 LSVTESIE
-920 GMICPNGE
+920 GIICPNGE
-928 IAPAEECTTFSELSD
+928 TAPDETCTTFSELSD
-943 FPELIQPF
+943 FPELLQPF
-951 FFIQSRDVVITPFQE
+951 LFAQSRDVVITPYQE
-966 ELRYIGVHKFIPG
+966 ELRYIGVHTFIPG
-979 VPSGAMSSS
+979 VPSAAMGSS
-988 LIISED
+988 LIISEE
-994 SWRAFVG
+994 SWRSFVG
-1001 DEDADEH
+1001 DEKADTH

-1019 ISGDDLKALA
+1019 IGGDELKALA
-1029 SIIEADSRVSST
+1029 SRVEADSRVSST

-1166 WVQLGLVTFSV
+1166 WTQLAFVTLSV
-1177 FVAVVLAL
+1177 FAAVVLAL
-1185 VVTTRRALSADL
+1185 VITTRRALGADL

>member
-1 MSQETEQKSVEANEI
+1 MAEETEQKTVESNEI

-34 NYRMAFV
+34 NYRMALV

-92 EFDRKPA
+92 EFDRKPV

-112 MEVCDELVSEFVEFT
+112 MEVCDELVSDFVEFT

-152 PLEMRSMEANSNP
+152 PLEMRSMEANENP
-165 LWEDVK
+165 LWEDIS

-197 FDGELADRFGGNII
+197 FDGELADRFGANII
-211 DGLGEWPSPEEME
+211 DGLGEWPSPEVME
-224 DRRGLILP
+224 EERGLILP
-232 SNIVSDARANVG
+232 SNIVNEARAKIG
-244 DKIDSLSF
+244 DKIDKLSF
-252 VYVTQTSELGSDSIT
+252 VYVTQTAELGSDSIT
-267 PENCAGEITSERNE
+267 PDNCAGEITSERNE
-281 QTYCREEFVV
+281 QTYCREEFTV

-314 VFASLTSLSDEQ
+314 VFASLTTLSDDQ
-326 QRILIDNDHIYLS
+326 QRLLIDNDHIYLS
-339 MSVNRS
+339 MTVNRS

-367 DKEYANGTVEV
+367 DKEYANGTVEL

-485 ELTTEVNPALSFAA
+485 ELTIEVNPALSFAA
-499 TLFTAFATLGVAL
+499 TLFTAVATLGVAL

-531 RTISKKRPPRRWLHW
+531 RTISKNRPPRRWLHW
-546 TMFTIGMLSFTDT
+546 TMFAIGMLSFTDT

-665 DANVGSE
+665 DATVGSE

-684 QVEAILTEYYPDGE
+684 QVEAVLAEYYPTGE

-706 ILLSPTR
+706 ILLSPTA

-750 MTFSAGEDAAYGLD
+750 MTFTAGEEAAYGLD

-785 RSEVVN
+785 RSEVLN
-791 FTYNDIDFVPSNISG
+791 FTYNDIDFVPSNISE
-806 EDRIGLLFAFASVL
+806 EDRLGLLFAYASVM

-825 DADLSNEDFSNRDF
+825 DANLSNENLSNRDF
-839 GRTNFINANLSGA
+839 GRTNFINADLSGA
-852 NFSGS
+852 NFSGA
-857 NLSESIFVN
+857 NLSESIFID
-866 TNITNTNFS
+866 TDITGTNFS
-875 EANLEGAIFFSFA
+875 EANLEGSIFFSFA
-888 SLLTAVDPEQPTMEE
+888 SLLSVGPEPTLEDV
-903 LIERVGRYD
+903 IERIGLYD
-912 LDVTESIE
+912 LSVTESIE

-928 IAPAEECTTFSELSD
+928 TAPDEACTTFSEFSD
-943 FPELIQPF
+943 FPELLQPF
-951 FFIQSRDVVITPFQE
+951 LFAQSRDVVITPYQE
-966 ELRYIGVHKFIPG
+966 ELRYIGVHTFIPG
-979 VPSGAMSSS
+979 VPSAAMGSS
-988 LIISED
+988 LIISEE
-994 SWRAFVG
+994 SWRSFVG
-1001 DEDADEH
+1001 DEKADTH

-1019 ISGDDLKALA
+1019 IGGDELKALA
-1029 SIIEADSRVSST
+1029 SRVEADSRVSST

-1166 WVQLGLVTFSV
+1166 WTQLAFVTLSV
-1177 FVAVVLAL
+1177 FAAVVLAL
-1185 VVTTRRALSADL
+1185 VITTRRALGADL

>member
-1 MSQETEQKSVEANEI
+1 MAEETEQKTVESNEI

-34 NYRMAFV
+34 NYRMALV

-92 EFDRKPA
+92 EFDRKPV

-112 MEVCDELVSEFVEFT
+112 MEVCDELVSDFVEFT

-152 PLEMRSMEANSNP
+152 PLEMRSMEANENP
-165 LWEDVK
+165 LWEDIS

-197 FDGELADRFGGNII
+197 FDGELADRFGANII
-211 DGLGEWPSPEEME
+211 DGLGEWPSPEVME
-224 DRRGLILP
+224 EERGLILP
-232 SNIVSDARANVG
+232 SNIVNEARAKIG
-244 DKIDSLSF
+244 DKIDKLSF
-252 VYVTQTSELGSDSIT
+252 VYVTQTAELGSDSIT
-267 PENCAGEITSERNE
+267 PDNCAGEITSERNE
-281 QTYCREEFVV
+281 QTYCREEFTV

-314 VFASLTSLSDEQ
+314 VFASLTTLSDDQ
-326 QRILIDNDHIYLS
+326 QRLLIDNDHIYLS
-339 MSVNRS
+339 MTVNRS

-367 DKEYANGTVEV
+367 DKEYANGTVEL

-485 ELTTEVNPALSFAA
+485 ELTIEVNPALSFAA
-499 TLFTAFATLGVAL
+499 TLFTAVATLGVAL

-531 RTISKKRPPRRWLHW
+531 RTISKNRPPRRWLHW
-546 TMFTIGMLSFTDT
+546 TMFAIGMLSFTDT

-665 DANVGSE
+665 DATVGSE

-684 QVEAILTEYYPDGE
+684 QVEAVLAEYYPTGE

-706 ILLSPTR
+706 ILLSPTA

-750 MTFSAGEDAAYGLD
+750 MTFTAGEEAAYGLD

-785 RSEVVN
+785 RSEVLN
-791 FTYNDIDFVPSNISG
+791 FTYNDIDFVPSNISE
-806 EDRIGLLFAFASVL
+806 EDRLGLLFAYASVM

-825 DADLSNEDFSNRDF
+825 DANLSNENLSNRDF
-839 GRTNFINANLSGA
+839 GRTNFINADLSGA
-852 NFSGS
+852 NFSGA
-857 NLSESIFVN
+857 NLSESIFID
-866 TNITNTNFS
+866 TDITGTNFS
-875 EANLEGAIFFSFA
+875 EANLEGTIFFSFA
-888 SLLTAVDPEQPTMEE
+888 SLLSVGPEPTLEDV
-903 LIERVGRYD
+903 IERIGLYD
-912 LDVTESIE
+912 LSVTESIE

-928 IAPAEECTTFSELSD
+928 TAPDEACTTFSEFSD
-943 FPELIQPF
+943 FPELLQPF
-951 FFIQSRDVVITPFQE
+951 LFAQSRDVVITPYQE
-966 ELRYIGVHKFIPG
+966 ELRYIGVHTFIPG
-979 VPSGAMSSS
+979 VPSAAMGSS
-988 LIISED
+988 LIISEE
-994 SWRAFVG
+994 SWRSFVG
-1001 DEDADEH
+1001 DEKADTH

-1019 ISGDDLKALA
+1019 IGGDELKALA
-1029 SIIEADSRVSST
+1029 SRVEADSRVSST

-1166 WVQLGLVTFSV
+1166 WTQLAFVTLSV
-1177 FVAVVLAL
+1177 FAAVVLAL
-1185 VVTTRRALSADL
+1185 VITTRRALGADL

>member
-1 MSQETEQKSVEANEI
+1 MAEETEQKTVESNEI

-34 NYRMAFV
+34 NYRMALV

-92 EFDRKPA
+92 EFDRKPV

-112 MEVCDELVSEFVEFT
+112 MEVCDELVSDFVEFT

-152 PLEMRSMEANSNP
+152 PLEMRSMEANENP
-165 LWEDVK
+165 LWEDIS

-197 FDGELADRFGGNII
+197 FDGELADRFGANII
-211 DGLGEWPSPEEME
+211 DGLGEWPSPEVME
-224 DRRGLILP
+224 EERGLILP
-232 SNIVSDARANVG
+232 SNIVNEARAKIG
-244 DKIDSLSF
+244 DKIDKLSF
-252 VYVTQTSELGSDSIT
+252 VYVTQTAELGSDSIT
-267 PENCAGEITSERNE
+267 PDNCAGEITSERNE
-281 QTYCREEFVV
+281 QTYCREEFTV

-314 VFASLTSLSDEQ
+314 VFASLTTLSDDQ
-326 QRILIDNDHIYLS
+326 QRLLIDNDHIYLS
-339 MSVNRS
+339 MTVNRS

-367 DKEYANGTVEV
+367 DKEYANGTVEL

-485 ELTTEVNPALSFAA
+485 ELTIEVNPALSFAA
-499 TLFTAFATLGVAL
+499 TLFTAVATLGVAL

-546 TMFTIGMLSFTDT
+546 TMFAIGMLSFTDT

-665 DANVGSE
+665 DATVGSE

-684 QVEAILTEYYPDGE
+684 QVEAVLAEYYPTGE

-706 ILLSPTR
+706 ILLSPTA

-719 TYVLMNNSDEVLRWN
+719 TYVLMNNNDEVLRWN

-750 MTFSAGEDAAYGLD
+750 MTFTAGEEAAYGLD

-785 RSEVVN
+785 RSEVLN
-791 FTYNDIDFVPSNISG
+791 FTYNDIDFVPSNISE
-806 EDRIGLLFAFASVL
+806 EDRLGLLFAYASVM

-825 DADLSNEDFSNRDF
+825 DANLSNENLSNRDF
-839 GRTNFINANLSGA
+839 GRTNFINADLSGA
-852 NFSGS
+852 NFSGA
-857 NLSESIFVN
+857 NLSESIFID
-866 TNITNTNFS
+866 TNITGTNFS
-875 EANLEGAIFFSFA
+875 EANLEGTIFFSFA
-888 SLLTAVDPEQPTMEE
+888 SLLSVGPEPTLEDV
-903 LIERVGRYD
+903 IERIGLYD
-912 LDVTESIE
+912 LSVTESIE

-928 IAPAEECTTFSELSD
+928 TAPDEACTTFSEFSD
-943 FPELIQPF
+943 FPELLQPF
-951 FFIQSRDVVITPFQE
+951 LFAQSRDVVITPYQE
-966 ELRYIGVHKFIPG
+966 ELRYIGVHTFIPG
-979 VPSGAMSSS
+979 VPSAAMGSS
-988 LIISED
+988 LIISEE
-994 SWRAFVG
+994 SWRSFVG
-1001 DEDADEH
+1001 DEKADTH

-1019 ISGDDLKALA
+1019 IGGDELKALA
-1029 SIIEADSRVSST
+1029 SRVEADSRVSST

-1166 WVQLGLVTFSV
+1166 WTQLAFVTLSV
-1177 FVAVVLAL
+1177 FAAVVLAL
-1185 VVTTRRALSADL
+1185 VITTRRALGADL

>member
-1 MSQETEQKSVEANEI
+1 MAEETEQKTVESNEI

-34 NYRMAFV
+34 NYRMALV

-92 EFDRKPA
+92 EFDRKPV

-112 MEVCDELVSEFVEFT
+112 MEVCDELVSDFVEFT

-152 PLEMRSMEANSNP
+152 PLEMRSMEANENP
-165 LWEDVK
+165 LWEDIS

-197 FDGELADRFGGNII
+197 FDGELADRFGANII
-211 DGLGEWPSPEEME
+211 DGLGEWPSPEVME
-224 DRRGLILP
+224 EERGLILP
-232 SNIVSDARANVG
+232 SNIVNEARAKIG
-244 DKIDSLSF
+244 DKIDKLSF
-252 VYVTQTSELGSDSIT
+252 VYVTQTAELGSDSIT
-267 PENCAGEITSERNE
+267 PDNCAGEITSERNE
-281 QTYCREEFVV
+281 QTYCREEFTV

-314 VFASLTSLSDEQ
+314 VFASLTTLSDDQ
-326 QRILIDNDHIYLS
+326 QRLLIDNDHIYLS
-339 MSVNRS
+339 MTVNRS

-367 DKEYANGTVEV
+367 DKEYANGTVEL

-455 IAFAGWVVGYLLA
+455 IAFAAWVVGYLLA

-485 ELTTEVNPALSFAA
+485 ELTIEVNPALSFAA
-499 TLFTAFATLGVAL
+499 TLFTAVATLGVAL

-531 RTISKKRPPRRWLHW
+531 RTISKNRPPRRWLHW
-546 TMFTIGMLSFTDT
+546 TMFAIGMLSFTDT

-665 DANVGSE
+665 DATVGSE

-684 QVEAILTEYYPDGE
+684 QVEAVLAEYYPTGE

-706 ILLSPTR
+706 ILLSPTA

-750 MTFSAGEDAAYGLD
+750 MTFTAGEEAAYGLD

-785 RSEVVN
+785 RSEVLN
-791 FTYNDIDFVPSNISG
+791 FTYNDIDFVPSNISE
-806 EDRIGLLFAFASVL
+806 EDRLGLLFAYASVM

-825 DADLSNEDFSNRDF
+825 DANLSNENLSNRDF
-839 GRTNFINANLSGA
+839 GRTNFINADLSGA
-852 NFSGS
+852 NFSGA
-857 NLSESIFVN
+857 NLSESIFID
-866 TNITNTNFS
+866 TDITGTNFS
-875 EANLEGAIFFSFA
+875 EANLEGTIFFSFA
-888 SLLTAVDPEQPTMEE
+888 SLLSVGPEPTLEDV
-903 LIERVGRYD
+903 IERIGLYD
-912 LDVTESIE
+912 LSVTESIE

-928 IAPAEECTTFSELSD
+928 TAPDEACTTFSEFSD
-943 FPELIQPF
+943 FPELLQPF
-951 FFIQSRDVVITPFQE
+951 LFAQSRDVVITPYQE
-966 ELRYIGVHKFIPG
+966 ELRYIGVHTFIPG
-979 VPSGAMSSS
+979 VPSAAMGSS
-988 LIISED
+988 LIISEE
-994 SWRAFVG
+994 SWRSFVG
-1001 DEDADEH
+1001 DEKADTH

-1019 ISGDDLKALA
+1019 IGGDELKALA
-1029 SIIEADSRVSST
+1029 SRVEADSRVSST

-1166 WVQLGLVTFSV
+1166 WTQLAFVTLSV
-1177 FVAVVLAL
+1177 FAAVVLAL
-1185 VVTTRRALSADL
+1185 VITTRRALGADL

>member
-1 MSQETEQKSVEANEI
+1 MAEETEQKTVESNEI

-34 NYRMAFV
+34 NYRMALV

-92 EFDRKPA
+92 EFDRKPV

-112 MEVCDELVSEFVEFT
+112 MEVCDELVSDFVEFT

-152 PLEMRSMEANSNP
+152 PLEMRSMEANENP
-165 LWEDVK
+165 LWEDIS

-197 FDGELADRFGGNII
+197 FDGELADRFGANII
-211 DGLGEWPSPEEME
+211 DGLGEWPSPEVME
-224 DRRGLILP
+224 EERGLILP
-232 SNIVSDARANVG
+232 SNIVNEARAKIG
-244 DKIDSLSF
+244 DRIDKLSF
-252 VYVTQTSELGSDSIT
+252 VYVTQTAELGSDSIT
-267 PENCAGEITSERNE
+267 PDNCAGEITSERNE
-281 QTYCREEFVV
+281 QTYCREEFTV

-314 VFASLTSLSDEQ
+314 VFASLTTLSDDQ
-326 QRILIDNDHIYLS
+326 QRLLIDNDHIYLS
-339 MSVNRS
+339 MTVNRS

-367 DKEYANGTVEV
+367 DKEYANGTVEL

-485 ELTTEVNPALSFAA
+485 ELTIEVNPALSFAA
-499 TLFTAFATLGVAL
+499 TLFTAVATLGVAL

-531 RTISKKRPPRRWLHW
+531 RTISKNRPPRRWLHW
-546 TMFTIGMLSFTDT
+546 TMFAIGMLSFTDT

-665 DANVGSE
+665 DATVGSE

-684 QVEAILTEYYPDGE
+684 QVEAVLAEYYPTGE

-706 ILLSPTR
+706 ILLSPTA

-750 MTFSAGEDAAYGLD
+750 MTFTAGEEAAYGLD

-785 RSEVVN
+785 RSEVLN
-791 FTYNDIDFVPSNISG
+791 FTYNDIDFVPSNISE
-806 EDRIGLLFAFASVL
+806 EDRLGLLFAYASVM

-825 DADLSNEDFSNRDF
+825 DANLSNENLSNRDF
-839 GRTNFINANLSGA
+839 GRTNFINADLSGA
-852 NFSGS
+852 NFSGA
-857 NLSESIFVN
+857 NLSESIFID
-866 TNITNTNFS
+866 TDITGTNFS
-875 EANLEGAIFFSFA
+875 EANLEGTIFFSFA
-888 SLLTAVDPEQPTMEE
+888 SLLSVGPEPTLEDV
-903 LIERVGRYD
+903 IERIGLYD
-912 LDVTESIE
+912 LSVTESIE

-928 IAPAEECTTFSELSD
+928 TAPDEACTTFSEFSD
-943 FPELIQPF
+943 FPELLQPF
-951 FFIQSRDVVITPFQE
+951 LFAQSRDVVITPYQE
-966 ELRYIGVHKFIPG
+966 ELRYIGVHTFIPG
-979 VPSGAMSSS
+979 VPSAAMGSS
-988 LIISED
+988 LIISEE
-994 SWRAFVG
+994 SWRSFVG
-1001 DEDADEH
+1001 DEKADTH

-1019 ISGDDLKALA
+1019 IGGDELKALA
-1029 SIIEADSRVSST
+1029 SRVEADSRVSST

-1166 WVQLGLVTFSV
+1166 WTQLAFVTLSV
-1177 FVAVVLAL
+1177 FAAVVLAL
-1185 VVTTRRALSADL
+1185 VITTRRALGADL

>member
-1 MSQETEQKSVEANEI
+1 MSEETEQKSVESNEI

-34 NYRMAFV
+34 NYRMALV

-99 EGTEGW
+99 YGTEGW
-105 TNNSTVM
+105 TNNSSVM
-112 MEVCDELVSEFVEFT
+112 MEVCDELVSDFVEFT

-165 LWEDVK
+165 LWEDIS

-197 FDGELADRFGGNII
+197 FDGELADRFGANII
-211 DGLGEWPSPEEME
+211 DGLGEWPSPEVME
-224 DRRGLILP
+224 EKRGLILP
-232 SNIVSDARANVG
+232 SNIFTEARAEIGNTI
-244 DKIDSLSF
+244 DKLSF
-252 VYVTQTSELGSDSIT
+252 VYVTQTAELGSDSIT
-267 PENCAGEITSERNE
+267 PDNCAGEITSERNE
-281 QTYCREEFVV
+281 QTYCREEFIV
-291 ENLTILGVYD
+291 ENLTIVGVYD

-314 VFASLTSLSDEQ
+314 IFASLNTLSDEQ

-367 DKEYANGTVEV
+367 DQEYANGTVEV

-455 IAFAGWVVGYLLA
+455 IAFAGWIVGYLLA
-468 MIAVPIVLS
+468 MVAVPIVLS

-485 ELTTEVNPALSFAA
+485 ELTTAVNPALSLGA

-684 QVEAILTEYYPDGE
+684 QVEAVLSEYYSDGE

-706 ILLSPTR
+706 ILLSPSA

-750 MTFSAGEDAAYGLD
+750 MTFTAGAEAAYGLD

-785 RSEVVN
+785 RSELVN
-791 FTYNDIDFVPSNISG
+791 FTYNDIDFVPSNISE
-806 EDRIGLLFAFASVL
+806 EDRLGLLFAYASVM

-825 DADLSNEDFSNRDF
+825 DANLSNENLSNRDF
-839 GRTNFINANLSGA
+839 GRTNFINADLSGA
-852 NFSGS
+852 NFSS
-857 NLSESIFVN
+857 ANLSESIFID
-866 TNITNTNFS
+866 TDITGTNFS

-888 SLLTAVDPEQPTMEE
+888 SLLSAGPEPTLEDV
-903 LIERVGRYD
+903 IERIGLYD
-912 LDVTESIE
+912 LSVTESIE

-928 IAPAEECTTFSELSD
+928 TAPDETCTTFSEFSD
-943 FPELIQPF
+943 FPELLQPF
-951 FFIQSRDVVITPFQE
+951 LFAQSMDVVITPHQE
-966 ELRYIGVHKFIPG
+966 ELRYIGVHTFIPG
-979 VPSGAMSSS
+979 VPSAAMGSS

-994 SWRAFVG
+994 SWRSFVG
-1001 DEDADEH
+1001 DEKADTH

-1019 ISGDDLKALA
+1019 IGGDELKALA
-1029 SIIEADSRVSST
+1029 SRVEADPRVSST

-1185 VVTTRRALSADL
+1185 VVTTRRALGADL
-1197 ASVLKGE
+1197 ATVLKGE

>member
-1 MSQETEQKSVEANEI
+1 MAEETEQKTVESNEI

-34 NYRMAFV
+34 NYRMALV

-92 EFDRKPA
+92 EFDRKPV

-112 MEVCDELVSEFVEFT
+112 MEVCDELVSDFVEFT

-152 PLEMRSMEANSNP
+152 PLEMRSMEANENP
-165 LWEDVK
+165 LWEDIG

-197 FDGELADRFGGNII
+197 FDGELADRFGANII
-211 DGLGEWPSPEEME
+211 DGLGEWPSPEVME
-224 DRRGLILP
+224 EERGLILP
-232 SNIVSDARANVG
+232 SNIVNEARAKIG
-244 DKIDSLSF
+244 DRIDKLSF
-252 VYVTQTSELGSDSIT
+252 VYVTQTAELGSDSIT
-267 PENCAGEITSERNE
+267 PDNCAGEITSERNE
-281 QTYCREEFVV
+281 QTYCREEFTV

-314 VFASLTSLSDEQ
+314 VFASLTTLSDDQ
-326 QRILIDNDHIYLS
+326 QRLLIDNDHIYLS
-339 MSVNRS
+339 MTVNRS

-367 DKEYANGTVEV
+367 DKEYANGTVEL

-485 ELTTEVNPALSFAA
+485 ELTIEVNPALSFAA
-499 TLFTAFATLGVAL
+499 TLFTAVATLGVAL

-531 RTISKKRPPRRWLHW
+531 RTISKNRPPRRWLHW
-546 TMFTIGMLSFTDT
+546 TMFAIGMLSFTDT

-665 DANVGSE
+665 DATVGSE

-684 QVEAILTEYYPDGE
+684 QVEAVLAEYYPTGE

-706 ILLSPTR
+706 ILLSPTA

-750 MTFSAGEDAAYGLD
+750 MTFTAGEEAAYGLD

-785 RSEVVN
+785 RSEVLN
-791 FTYNDIDFVPSNISG
+791 FTYNDIDFVPSNISE
-806 EDRIGLLFAFASVL
+806 EDRLGLLFAYASVM

-825 DADLSNEDFSNRDF
+825 DANLSNENLSNRDF
-839 GRTNFINANLSGA
+839 GRTNFINADLSGA
-852 NFSGS
+852 NFSGA
-857 NLSESIFVN
+857 NLSESIFID
-866 TNITNTNFS
+866 TDITGTNFS
-875 EANLEGAIFFSFA
+875 EANLEGTIFFSFA
-888 SLLTAVDPEQPTMEE
+888 SLLSVGPEPTLEDV
-903 LIERVGRYD
+903 IERIGLYD
-912 LDVTESIE
+912 LSVTESIE

-928 IAPAEECTTFSELSD
+928 TAPDEACTTFSEFSD
-943 FPELIQPF
+943 FPELLQPF
-951 FFIQSRDVVITPFQE
+951 LFAQSRDVVITPYQE
-966 ELRYIGVHKFIPG
+966 ELRYIGVHTFIPG
-979 VPSGAMSSS
+979 VPSAAMGSS
-988 LIISED
+988 LIISEE
-994 SWRAFVG
+994 SWRSFVG
-1001 DEDADEH
+1001 DEKADTH

-1019 ISGDDLKALA
+1019 IGGDELKALA
-1029 SIIEADSRVSST
+1029 SRVEADSRVSST

-1166 WVQLGLVTFSV
+1166 WTQLAFVTLSV
-1177 FVAVVLAL
+1177 FAAVVLAL
-1185 VVTTRRALSADL
+1185 VITTRRALGADL

>member
-1 MSQETEQKSVEANEI
+1 
-16 KENGRLGT
+16 
-24 FIHRVRELPS
+24 
-34 NYRMAFV
+34 
-41 SSWRNKERGLAVFA
+41 
-55 GVFLASLVITT
+55 
-66 VLSYGVGLSQI
+66 
-77 FLATSLEGEP
+77 
-87 VDAKI
+87 
-92 EFDRKPA
+92 
-99 EGTEGW
+99 
-105 TNNSTVM
+105 
-112 MEVCDELVSEFVEFT
+112 
-127 DCALTL
+127 
-133 GRQGIHGGGFFN
+133 
-145 QDFIVAQ
+145 
-152 PLEMRSMEANSNP
+152 
-165 LWEDVK
+165 
-171 FNYPE
+171 
-176 LEDAGPPIS
+176 
-185 EMRGIRFMGPGA
+185 
-197 FDGELADRFGGNII
+197 
-211 DGLGEWPSPEEME
+211 
-224 DRRGLILP
+224 
-232 SNIVSDARANVG
+232 
-244 DKIDSLSF
+244 
-252 VYVTQTSELGSDSIT
+252 
-267 PENCAGEITSERNE
+267 
-281 QTYCREEFVV
+281 
-291 ENLTILGVYD
+291 
-301 PWDFGNP
+301 
-308 TLPPNP
+308 
-314 VFASLTSLSDEQ
+314 
-326 QRILIDNDHIYLS
+326 
-339 MSVNRS
+339 
-345 LIPSSSTTEAAE
+345 
-357 WLEDLGMRVG
+357 
-367 DKEYANGTVEV
+367 
-378 FYFDIVSGTIT
+378 
-389 FLQIFL
+389 
-395 GLIQAFDYI
+395 
-404 IMIPIVVLS
+404 
-413 IAVLIYGLVLSLEQ
+413 
-427 RRREI
+427 
-432 SIQRVI
+432 
-438 GADTQRLSGMVL
+438 
-450 LELSV
+450 
-455 IAFAGWVVGYLLA
+455 
-468 MIAVPIVLS
+468 
-477 AVGFLVFS
+477 
-485 ELTTEVNPALSFAA
+485 LTTEVNPALSFAA

-531 RTISKKRPPRRWLHW
+531 RTISEKRPPRRWLHW
-546 TMFTIGMLSFTDT
+546 TMFAIGMLSFTDT

-665 DANVGSE
+665 DATVGSE
-672 LQMVMDGPRNQS
+672 MQMVMDGPRNQS
-684 QVEAILTEYYPDGE
+684 QVEAVLTEYYPDGE

-774 AEDIVLAASDS
+774 AEDIILSASDS

-791 FTYNDIDFVPSNISG
+791 FTYNDIDFVPSNISE
-806 EDRIGLLFAFASVL
+806 EDRIGLLFAYASVM

-825 DADLSNEDFSNRDF
+825 EADLSNENLSNRDF
-839 GRTNFINANLSGA
+839 GRTNFINADLSGA
-852 NFSGS
+852 NFSGA
-857 NLSESIFVN
+857 NLSESIFID
-866 TNITNTNFS
+866 TDITGTNFS
-875 EANLEGAIFFSFA
+875 EANLEGTIFFSFA
-888 SLLTAVDPEQPTMEE
+888 SLLSAGPEPTLEDV
-903 LIERVGRYD
+903 IERIGLYD
-912 LDVTESIE
+912 LSVTESIE

-928 IAPAEECTTFSELSD
+928 TVPDEECTTFSSFSD
-943 FPELIQPF
+943 FPELLQPF
-951 FFIQSRDVVITPFQE
+951 LFAQSRDVVITPYEE

-979 VPSGAMSSS
+979 VPSGAMASS
-988 LIISED
+988 LIISEE

-1001 DEDADEH
+1001 DEKANTH

-1019 ISGDDLKALA
+1019 ISGDELKALA

-1166 WVQLGLVTFSV
+1166 WVQLGLVTLSV
-1177 FVAVVLAL
+1177 FGAVVLAL